1 MNGINIKPKK
11 SDNDKLR
18 DIEPLLTGDELYLEN
33 KVAPDAL
40 PLIPKIATNAAR
52 WNEHDEY
59 NEASWNQFISELK
72 SNGLNIYTEKSRRS
86 VFVTDGGG
94 YAYGMP
100 GGVLRPNPNNPA
112 QDISQ
117 ALKAAQK
124 HNVPVTVRGGGL
136 STEGES
142 VAYGGL
148 LIDLTSVNQLL
159 NIDKVDL
166 TARVG
171 AGIFWHKL
179 GEELRGHGLD
189 YISAPLNMTST
200 VGGVIAVGGVD
211 INSPKFGTSADQVL
225 SMKVVTPKGEILE
238 CNESENSELF
248 DLMLYGYG
256 QFGVAVEVT
265 LKIREFTP
273 IKMHY
278 FYYSSLEKAIDDL
291 QYIAQ
296 KNCSDYCGILTMMDK
311 AINLLVAFDSEEKEK
326 EFFDLHKPKLSGFSE
341 MTFALRSAVFYMFRP
356 WRFKELMFL
365 INRRLTLFPD
375 LMRKEFMSEGK
386 IIDRAVMFSQA
397 VWRHWG
403 GQKMVIPDLSAPT
416 AKFKVAVLEA
426 NKVCKKNFKYYTLY
440 CVAIKRSPE
449 KEGAYEFSCM
459 PKECGDDNL
468 AWGCEFEPMTKGYDF
483 SRDHIQS
490 FKNEIYDI
498 GADMDL
504 NYYRFGGMMKGYIM
518 SALGEDVF
526 MKYLKLKKEAD
537 PNMVLN
543 RDVVF

>member
-1 MNGINIKPKK
+1 MNPINIKPEK
-11 SDNDKLR
+11 SDLEKQKDL
-18 DIEPLLTGDELYLEN
+18 EPLLKGDKLYLEN
-33 KVAPDAL
+33 EVAPDAL
-40 PLIPKIATNAAR
+40 PLIPKIKTNAAR
-52 WNEHDEY
+52 Y
-59 NEASWNQFISELK
+59 NENDEDNKASWELFLSDLK
-72 SNGLNIYTEKSRRS
+72 SLRLDIYTEKARRN

-94 YAYGMP
+94 YAFGMP
-100 GGVLRPNPNNPA
+100 GGVLRPNVDSPSE
-112 QDISQ
+112 DIAK
-117 ALKAAQK
+117 ALKSAQK

-148 LIDLTSVNQLL
+148 LIDLTSVNKIL
-159 NIDKVDL
+159 NVDKENL

-179 GEELRGHGLD
+179 GEELRGYGLD

-211 INSPKFGTSADQVL
+211 INSPKHGTSADQVL
-225 SMKVVTPKGEILE
+225 AIKVVTPKGDILE
-238 CNESENSELF
+238 CSEKENSELF
-248 DLMLYGYG
+248 NLMLYGYG

-265 LKIREFTP
+265 LKIRKFTP

-278 FYYSSLEKAIDDL
+278 FYYSSLSKSIEDL
-291 QYIAQ
+291 EYIVST
-296 KNCSDYCGILTMMDK
+296 NSSDYSGILTMMDK

-326 EFFDLHKPKLSGFSE
+326 EFFKAYKKNIRGFGE
-341 MTFALRSAVFYMFRP
+341 VAFALRTAVYYVLRP
-356 WRFKELMFL
+356 WRFKELLFL

-375 LMRKEFMSEGK
+375 LMRKEFMNDGK
-386 IIDRAVMFSQA
+386 IIDRSVMFSQA

-416 AKFKVAVLEA
+416 SKFKEAVLRA
-426 NKVCKKNFKYYTLY
+426 NKVCKKRFKYYTLY
-440 CVAIKRSPE
+440 CVAIKRNPE
-449 KEGAYEFSCM
+449 KESAYEFSCM
-459 PKECGDDNL
+459 PKEAGSDNL

-483 SRDHIQS
+483 SRDYIQS

-498 GADMDL
+498 GTDMDL
-504 NYYRFGGMMKGYIM
+504 NYYRFGGMMKGYIIN
-518 SALGEDVF
+518 ALGEDVF
-526 MKYLKLKKEAD
+526 KKYLKLKKDAD
-537 PNMVLN
+537 PNMILN